1 MNTVSLPNDHPLHLP
16 LCMPLRGWQVIEASA
31 GTGKTWT
38 LAALYLRLVLGHGRP
53 EGGLL
58 PPSILV
64 MTFTDAA
71 TAELRERIRARLSV
85 AAQCFDAHARG
96 AALPTGVTEDD
107 FTRTLRESI
116 PTAQWPACALQLSTA
131 ADWMDEAAIH
141 TIHGWCHR
149 MLSQHALAS
158 GRLFEQTHLED
169 ARELQR
175 ELVQDY
181 WRHWFYPL
189 PANTLQ
195 ALLPVIG
202 ATPDDWL
209 ARIQERWAE
218 WDRSPGLDTQPVD
231 TPTELVSAVQ
241 DWQARLHAV
250 AQRLRPSWTTALL
263 EDLNTHRI
271 PRAQAAHQ
279 QSWVQQLQA
288 WVAQAELPVPDQE
301 LRTTLQRFSART
313 LRDKSWP
320 RVDAHPFLSH
330 LDDYLDTLA
339 QAPDI
344 DAALLD
350 HAAHAVAQ
358 TYAQAKQ
365 QRGAFDFQDLL
376 RQLHD
381 ALARDDDGARTLAAT
396 LRAQY
401 PVALVDE
408 FQDTDPWQYGSL
420 RRIYD
425 PASMGDAHLLVMIGD
440 PKQAIYR
447 FRGADLHTY
456 LQARELA
463 RAHDPHALHTLQGN
477 HRSSA
482 PLLRAIEHLFTR
494 LPRPFHLDAD
504 AQPRIDYVPVQA
516 RAAVAPWQI
525 EGEDSRAMTVWWL
538 PMDGKAWN
546 KPAHLAHMAEVF
558 ASQMARLWQRGL
570 AEPGQMAVL
579 VRQQAEA
586 DAMRAA
592 LRAHGMASVYL
603 SERSSVYQTP
613 EATDLWRVLRA
624 LASPRDPGAVRSALA
639 CALWA
644 LPLDAVSAL
653 LEDEAR
659 WETLLMQCHD
669 WHQRWQ
675 SQGVMPMLHHWLHH
689 AGVAQRLLS
698 QREGEARIARLL
710 HLGELLQQASV
721 STQGPLALVR
731 WLAEQIAHPPL
742 QADAQKMRLETDAQC
757 VQVITYHK
765 SKGLQFPLVFVP
777 YLGSF
782 AYNPQDD
789 ELTASVEEDVRL
801 IYVALTRAERAL
813 WLGLAETTHDIDSA
827 GLRRSA
833 VSHLLQRQR
842 RGDLID
848 QVKALW
854 GDCPDIRLGPAPD
867 AVAAPGGPLDAMLRA
882 QPDVPASP
890 TQEARTPRRVHPR
903 RWWTASFSALARGL
917 HTRGDDEPLVDALLD
932 ALPHA
937 PLSSDEEPPNADTAA
952 SASDPAT
959 DPRDATTPLH
969 WQDFPAGARYG
980 TLLHDLLQWQA
991 EHDWPLREA
1000 HTTDPHDGARSAR
1013 QRDWQ
1018 ALVERRAQWLQLDPA
1033 QRQTMAQWLAR
1044 IVATPLPLTAPA
1056 GGRVALQDLTTQW
1069 AEMEFNL
1076 PVHAV
1081 RASQLDALV
1090 QAHLFPGQPRAA
1102 LQERE
1107 MQGMLNGFMDL
1118 VFEHGERYWVL
1129 DYKSNLLPDYGP
1141 QALTDAVLGKRYEV
1155 QYTLYVLALH
1165 RLLRA
1170 RLPGYDYDQHMGGA
1184 VYVFLRGIDT
1194 AHAGVHAQRLPR
1206 ALIDALDAA
1215 FEGDPV
1221 ALPGGLSW
1229 A

>member
-1 MNTVSLPNDHPLHLP
+1 MNALMLPDDHPLRLP
-16 LCMPLRGWQVIEASA
+16 LGMPLHGWQVIEASA

-38 LAALYLRLVLGHGRP
+38 LAALYLRLVLGHGRAG
-53 EGGLL
+53 GGLL
-58 PPSILV
+58 PPAILV

-71 TAELRERIRARLSV
+71 TAELRERIRARLSQ

-96 AALPTGVTEDD
+96 QALPTGVTEDD
-107 FTRTLRESI
+107 FTRTLREAI
-116 PTAQWPACALQLSTA
+116 PAAQWPACALQLSAA

-169 ARELQR
+169 ARDLQR

-181 WRHWFYPL
+181 WRQWFYPL
-189 PANTLQ
+189 PASTLQ

-209 ARIQERWAE
+209 AHIQKRWSE
-218 WDRSPGLDTQPVD
+218 WDRSPGLQAQPD
-231 TPTELVSAVQ
+231 HTPVELVQAVQ
-241 DWQARLHAV
+241 AWQARVQAA
-250 AQRLRPSWTTALL
+250 AQRLQASVTPALW
-263 EDLNTHRI
+263 EDLNAHRI
-271 PRAQAAHQ
+271 HRAQAGHQ
-279 QSWVQQLQA
+279 QSWVNQLQG
-288 WVAQAELPVPDQE
+288 WVMASELAVPHKA
-301 LRTTLQRFSART
+301 LRETLQRLSART
-313 LRDKSWP
+313 LRDKQWP
-320 RVDAHPFLSH
+320 RVDAHPLLAH

-344 DAALLD
+344 GPALLD

-358 TYAQAKQ
+358 TYEQAKR
-365 QRGAFDFQDLL
+365 QRAAFDFQDLL

-381 ALARDDDGARTLAAT
+381 ELARDDEGARSLAAT

-425 PASMGDAHLLVMIGD
+425 LAAMDDTQLLVMIGD

-456 LQARELA
+456 LHAREQA

-482 PLLRAIEHLFTR
+482 PLLRAVEHLFTR
-494 LPRPFHLDAD
+494 QPHPFHLDPQ

-516 RAAVAPWQI
+516 RAAVAPWQVP
-525 EGEDSRAMTVWWL
+525 GEDTRAMTVWWL
-538 PMDGKAWN
+538 PNDGGAWN
-546 KPAHLAHMAEVF
+546 RPEHLARLAEVF
-558 ASQMARLWQRGL
+558 ASQMAHLLQHGQ

-579 VRQQAEA
+579 VRKQDEA
-586 DAMRAA
+586 DAMREA
-592 LRAHGMASVYL
+592 LRARGIASVYL
-603 SERSSVYQTP
+603 SDRSSVYSTP
-613 EATDLWRVLRA
+613 EATELWRVLRA
-624 LASPRDPGAVRSALA
+624 LATPRDSAAVRAALA
-639 CALWA
+639 SALWA
-644 LPLDAVSAL
+644 LPLTEVSAL

-659 WETLLMQCHD
+659 WEALLMRCHD

-698 QREGEARIARLL
+698 QRDGEARIARLL
-710 HLGELLQQASV
+710 HLGELLQHASV
-721 STQGPLALVR
+721 SVQGPLALVR

-782 AYNPQDD
+782 TDHLKDD
-789 ELTASVEEDVRL
+789 DPRASVEEDVRL

-813 WLGLAETTHDIDSA
+813 WLGLAETTDDIDST
-827 GLRRSA
+827 GTQRSA
-833 VSHLLQRQR
+833 LSHLLQRQA
-842 RGDLID
+842 RGDLIERV
-848 QVKALW
+848 QAMW
-854 GDCPDIRLGPAPD
+854 GDCPDIALGPAPEPD
-867 AVAAPGGPLDAMLRA
+867 ATSQHAASHAALSAAGHA
-882 QPDVPASP
+882 PAPAP
-890 TQEARTPRRVHPR
+890 TQAARTPRRSHPR
-903 RWWTASFSALARGL
+903 RWWTASFSALTRGL

-932 ALPHA
+932 ALPQ
-937 PLSSDEEPPNADTAA
+937 EDTTLVGDTEAA
-952 SASDPAT
+952 AT
-959 DPRDATTPLH
+959 ETPLL

-991 EHDWPLREA
+991 EQAWPLTRTSA
-1000 HTTDPHDGARSAR
+1000 TTANRLDRVD
-1013 QRDWQ
+1013 RDWQ
-1018 ALVERRAQWLQLDPA
+1018 ALLERRAQWLQLDAA
-1033 QRQTMAQWLAR
+1033 QRQTLSDWLAR
-1044 IVATPLPLTAPA
+1044 IVATPLPLA
-1056 GGRVALQDLTTQW
+1056 GPDGPRVALHDIHTLW

-1081 RASQLDALV
+1081 SASWLDAQV
-1090 QAHLFPGQPRAA
+1090 QDHLFAAHPRAA
-1102 LQERE
+1102 LQARE
-1107 MQGMLNGFMDL
+1107 MQGMLTGFMDL
-1118 VFEHGERYWVL
+1118 VFEHGGRYWVL
-1129 DYKSNLLPDYGP
+1129 DYKSNRLPDYAA
-1141 QALTDAVLGKRYEV
+1141 QTLTDAVLGKRYEV

-1194 AHAGVHAQRLPR
+1194 AHAGVHAQRPPR

-1215 FEGDPV
+1215 FRDRTT
-1221 ALPGGLSW
+1221 APGASTW